1 MVHKFPWKVSGK
13 SEMQTIQ
20 PFSGDENQMKQR
32 SFQEIFENT
41 SVAPKVVLFPEIVDD
56 AVSFTT
62 ENVNPNFWLKKKSG
76 LGHSKIVFRC
86 FVFLVSSLLLK
97 QPLESSNNIVL
108 PLILCEELVCTF
120 NSKTAGLRNQTALYW
135 TMKIDI
141 FNLKGALRFVAYTLS
156 FSLCH

>member
-62 ENVNPNFWLKKKSG
+62 ENVNPNFWLKKKAAWV
-76 LGHSKIVFRC
+76 IV
-86 FVFLVSSLLLK
+86 K
-97 QPLESSNNIVL
+97 
-108 PLILCEELVCTF
+108 
-120 NSKTAGLRNQTALYW
+120 
-135 TMKIDI
+135 
-141 FNLKGALRFVAYTLS
+141 LS
-156 FSLCH
+156 FAVLFFLCLLCF